1 MNKYQHLID
10 HYAKL
15 AEIGHEGQ
23 FRSDGKKYFTH
34 AEAVA
39 NLVQRNQEVIDYVNQ
54 FNITGDIQAGII
66 ILAYF
71 HDLFEEVPDYFRLI
85 VTPDMQAKMQEN
97 PDNYF
102 LNTVY
107 SGVKAI
113 SKMEKGKEDYT
124 DYLFRVKNHEW
135 ARMVKIADLT
145 HNMSDL
151 KPGNLRDKY
160 SISKYFLEH

>member
-10 HYAKL
+10 HYSKL

-34 AEAVA
+34 VEAVA
-39 NLVQRNQEVIDYVNQ
+39 NLVQKQQDFIDYA
-54 FNITGDIQAGII
+54 IEDDIKAGII
-66 ILAYF
+66 ILSKL
-71 HDLFEEVPDYFRLI
+71 HDIKEGAEDYFNS
-85 VTPDMQAKMQEN
+85 VVFPDMQVKMQEN
-97 PDNYF
+97 FDYYF

-107 SGVKAI
+107 QGVKAI
-113 SKMEKGKEDYT
+113 SKKEKGTEDYT
-124 DYLFRVKNHEW
+124 DYLLRVKNHEW

-151 KPGNLRDKY
+151 KPGNLKDKY